1 MIIIIVYLNFLLFF
15 FAINLCLGE
24 IQPIITNLII
34 THHEKFSGVMK
45 VYAEYI
51 LDKVE
56 LERKGLNHWKKLREL
71 IK

>member
-1 MIIIIVYLNFLLFF
+1 
-15 FAINLCLGE
+15 
-24 IQPIITNLII
+24 
-34 THHEKFSGVMK
+34 MK